1 MSAGLGGGMS
11 PALLDEVRGSANEDR
26 FRGGW
31 DELRAHPS
39 LSKWVERAQARLAST
54 DVKQYRMERR
64 PDPMLPPVILGT
76 YRWKYNTFIP
86 NSAGAIDTAEGYGYG
101 RCEELLGEVRDDARV
116 LTKVARTHMSAASV
130 LRAHA
135 RSVQRLGRR
144 PWVYQVHWPNPAF
157 PVEGT
162 AEGIRKVMTT
172 GGAHHWGVC
181 NMSVCQL
188 VEYERHVGLPCAT
201 SQVRLNLAEREAL
214 RYHQPWCRDHG
225 ITVLAYS
232 PLGQDFRA
240 LRRDYGAAL
249 DRIAGELGCTAAQVA
264 LRWVISHSNVHAI
277 VATNDAAHWVEN
289 LEAGRM
295 GPLPPNYMEQL

>member
-1 MSAGLGGGMS
+1 MSAGLGGGAS
-11 PALLDEVRGSANEDR
+11 PALLDEVRGAANEDR

-54 DVKQYRMERR
+54 DTNQYRLERS
-64 PDPMLPPVILGT
+64 DPMLPRIILGT
-76 YRWKYNTFIP
+76 YKWRYNTYIP
-86 NSAGAIDTAEGYGYG
+86 NSAEAIDTAEGYGYG
-101 RCEELLGEVRDDARV
+101 RCEEALAGIWEGARV
-116 LTKVARTHMSAASV
+116 LTKVARTHMSQASV

-135 RSVQRLGRR
+135 RSVQRLGRK
-144 PWVYQVHWPNPAF
+144 PWLYQVHWPNPAF
-157 PVEGT
+157 PVEET
-162 AEGIRKVMTT
+162 AAAIHEVVTT
-172 GGAHHWGVC
+172 GGARHWGVC

-188 VEYERHVGLPCAT
+188 VEYEKHVGVPCAT

-214 RYHQPWCRDHG
+214 RYHQPWCRDRG

-240 LRRDYGAAL
+240 LRRDRGPAL

-277 VATNDAAHWVEN
+277 VATNNAAHWVEN

-295 GPLPPNYMEQL
+295 GPLPPDYMEQL